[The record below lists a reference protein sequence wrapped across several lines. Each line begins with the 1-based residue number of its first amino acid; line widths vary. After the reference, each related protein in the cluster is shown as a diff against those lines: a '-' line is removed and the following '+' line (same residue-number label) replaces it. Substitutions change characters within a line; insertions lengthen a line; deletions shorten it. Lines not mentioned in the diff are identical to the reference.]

1 MQLDHRPRTTGLV
14 EELMG
19 SFKREGTFQDRGKLL
34 TAFKAKLEKLTE
46 GTLAGMKHSWEAKGT
61 EDHGSLRG
69 FGVEALIT
77 VRASDWSCDVSTPAW
92 LPIPQ
97 SKVEEM
103 FDSQFAELKDL

>member
-1 MQLDHRPRTTGLV
+1 
-14 EELMG
+14 MG

-34 TAFKAKLEKLTE
+34 MAFKSKLEKLTE
-46 GTLAGMKHSWEAKGT
+46 GSLKGMKHSWEAKGT

-77 VRASDWSCDVSTPAW
+77 IRASDWSCDVSIPAW

-97 SKVEEM
+97 GKVEAK
-103 FDSQFAELKDL
+103 FDEEFEELKGL